1 MGAEEMEEEELE
13 ELSEELLMDLLTA
26 EELAMVYELLE

>member
-1 MGAEEMEEEELE
+1 MDAEEKEEEELE

>member
-1 MGAEEMEEEELE
+1 MDAEEKKEEELE